1 MTPHLSDDDLIRRLY
16 GIGEEDDHLAACSE
30 CSDRWLAIQNVIR
43 SARAEQPRAP
53 EMTGRKLAVQRQQIL
68 AKLDQPLAGSLLWR
82 WVPPAA
88 AASLLAAA
96 LFLSRPTDPVTPTRN
111 CSRMCIRWSK
121 TWSLAQP
128 LRFAVCSK
136 RPPLSPHRSQPNND
150 YPKMD
155 AMPDSGRRTGA
166 PRTRIARR
174 IFPLVG

>member
-16 GIGEEDDHLAACSE
+16 GIGEEEDHLAACSE

-96 LFLSRPTDPVTPTRN
+96 LILSRPTTPVTPPPAATAAVNAEADAQLFTDVYSMEQDVEPRAAAP
-111 CSRMCIRWSK
+111 IRELFQEASFEQ
-121 TWSLAQP
+121 AQE
-128 LRFAVCSK
+128 
-136 RPPLSPHRSQPNND
+136 SPQQ
-150 YPKMD
+150 
-155 AMPDSGRRTGA
+155 
-166 PRTRIARR
+166 
-174 IFPLVG
+174 

>member
-16 GIGEEDDHLAACSE
+16 GIGEEEDHLAACSE

-96 LFLSRPTDPVTPTRN
+96 LILSRPTTPVTPPPAATAAVNAEADAQLFTDVYSMEQDVEPRAATP
-111 CSRMCIRWSK
+111 IRGLFQEASFGP
-121 TWSLAQP
+121 AQESTP
-128 LRFAVCSK
+128 
-136 RPPLSPHRSQPNND
+136 Q
-150 YPKMD
+150 
-155 AMPDSGRRTGA
+155 
-166 PRTRIARR
+166 
-174 IFPLVG
+174 

>member
-53 EMTGRKLAVQRQQIL
+53 EMTGRKLAVQRRQIL

-96 LFLSRPTDPVTPTRN
+96 LILSRPTSPVTPTPAATVAVNAEADAQLFTDVYSMEQDVEPRAAAP
-111 CSRMCIRWSK
+111 IRALFQEA
-121 TWSLAQP
+121 SLESAQESTP
-128 LRFAVCSK
+128 
-136 RPPLSPHRSQPNND
+136 Q
-150 YPKMD
+150 
-155 AMPDSGRRTGA
+155 
-166 PRTRIARR
+166 
-174 IFPLVG
+174 

>member
-16 GIGEEDDHLAACSE
+16 GIGEEDDHLAACSD

-96 LFLSRPTDPVTPTRN
+96 LILSRPTTPVTPPPAATAAVNAEADAQLFTDVYSMEQDVEPRAAAP
-111 CSRMCIRWSK
+111 IRGLFQEASFESAQE
-121 TWSLAQP
+121 SLKQ
-128 LRFAVCSK
+128 
-136 RPPLSPHRSQPNND
+136 
-150 YPKMD
+150 
-155 AMPDSGRRTGA
+155 
-166 PRTRIARR
+166 
-174 IFPLVG
+174 